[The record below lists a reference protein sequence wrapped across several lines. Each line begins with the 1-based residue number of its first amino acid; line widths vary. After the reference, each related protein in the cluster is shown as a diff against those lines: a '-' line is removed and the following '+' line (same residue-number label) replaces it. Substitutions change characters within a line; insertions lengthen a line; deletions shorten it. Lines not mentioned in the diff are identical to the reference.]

1 MKKFL
6 LGSALAV
13 LSTSAALAADLP
25 AKAPIYNPA
34 PAYSW
39 SGLYIGAHGGYAWG
53 ENTITDASFGGTTQ
67 KLKPSGGFGGV
78 QFGHNNHFA
87 PHWLIGT
94 EVDLS
99 AGDIQDETSVAGI
112 TMENK
117 FNFFGTARTRFGYVQ
132 DRWLV
137 YGTFGA
143 TWLQDKYRAVPPVGP
158 AFTDSKQY
166 HVGWVFDGGIEYAVD
181 NRWSWKLEYLYA
193 PLDRSHDTTVFV
205 RSWDANFSLV
215 RVGLNYRFADGG
227 APASHMP
234 VKAIAPRSS
243 WSGSYIGLH
252 GGYGW
257 GKLDETYTPVGGTV
271 SLKPDGWYG
280 GFQGGYNWLFAPQS
294 LLGVEVDSSF
304 GNLKDSGAFPL
315 IPPPLGQVNG
325 KIEDLGTAR
334 LRLGYLVTPDT
345 LLYVTGGAAYA
356 REKLSATNTTGSTK
370 VDHLGWTIGGGVE
383 YKFAPEWSL
392 KAEYLYADLGTFKDN
407 STIPAITRTSD
418 ITLNT
423 VRVGINYSGPVIE
436 RLFGGR

>member
-6 LGSALAV
+6 LASALAI

-25 AKAPIYNPA
+25 AKAPIYHPA

-53 ENTITDASFGGTTQ
+53 ENKIGDSLVLLGTQ

-99 AGDIQDETSVAGI
+99 AGDIQDETSVGPI
-112 TMENK
+112 RMNNK
-117 FNFFGTARTRFGYVQ
+117 FDFFGTARTRFGYVQ

-137 YGTFGA
+137 YGTVGA
-143 TWLQDKYRAVPPVGP
+143 IWLQDKYTATFPGLGVL
-158 AFTDSKQY
+158 TDSKQY
-166 HVGWVFDGGIEYAVD
+166 HVGWVFGGGVEYAVD
-181 NRWSWKLEYLYA
+181 DRWSWKLEYLYA
-193 PLDRSHDTTVFV
+193 PLDRSHDNAVLT

-234 VKAIAPRSS
+234 VKAAAPRSS
-243 WSGSYIGLH
+243 WSGSYMGVH

-257 GKLDETYTPVGGTV
+257 GKLDETFSPLGTA

-294 LLGVEVDSSF
+294 LLGIEVDSSF
-304 GNLKDSGAFPL
+304 GDLKDSGVFSLTPFQAS
-315 IPPPLGQVNG
+315 G

-356 REKLSATNTTGSTK
+356 REKFSSTFVFSSTK
-370 VDHLGWTIGGGVE
+370 VDHLGWTIGGGME
-383 YKFAPEWSL
+383 WKFAPEWSL
-392 KAEYLYADLGTFKDN
+392 KAEYLYADLGTFRDN
-407 STIPAITRTSD
+407 SPTAGGPARTSD
-418 ITLNT
+418 MTLNT